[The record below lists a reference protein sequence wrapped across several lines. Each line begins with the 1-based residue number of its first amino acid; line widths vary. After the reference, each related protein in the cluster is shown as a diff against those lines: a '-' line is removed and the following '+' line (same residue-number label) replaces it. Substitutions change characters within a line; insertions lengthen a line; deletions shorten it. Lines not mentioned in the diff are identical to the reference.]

1 MKKIIFAVSIFF
13 GVISAS
19 HAQSIKQTQTATKVA
34 VKQKPVTKADA
45 KKELVK
51 AKVVTEKK
59 VAETKSETTQKK
71 QDVKKTVSATSTPSN
86 VVLKKDGT
94 PDKRFKQAEHLKKD
108 GTPDKRYNKKTK

>member
-19 HAQSIKQTQTATKVA
+19 NAQSIKQTQTATKVA

-51 AKVVTEKK
+51 AKVISEKK
-59 VAETKSETTQKK
+59 VTETKSETTQKK
-71 QDVKKTVSATSTPSN
+71 QEIKKSVPSN

>member
-19 HAQSIKQTQTATKVA
+19 NAQSIKQTQTATKVA

-51 AKVVTEKK
+51 AKVATEKK
-59 VAETKSETTQKK
+59 VADTKSETTQKK
-71 QDVKKTVSATSTPSN
+71 QEIKKSVPSN